1 MPNKKAILKIQRR
14 SGVGE
19 FESHLLIELAG
30 MRDRLAEAN
39 LQLEEAGKSP
49 VIREDQLRPG
59 LKAGQVLARMSGLE
73 TIIEPRP
80 PRPEDWHSELIL
92 KPETINQKPQTA
104 NQGG

>member
-1 MPNKKAILKIQRR
+1 MPNKKATLKIQRR
-14 SGVGE
+14 SGIGE

-39 LQLEEAGKSP
+39 LQLEEAGKP
-49 VIREDQLRPG
+49 PIIREDQLRPG

-73 TIIEPRP
+73 TVIEPRP

-92 KPETINQKPQTA
+92 KPHASSLTPSPRA
-104 NQGG
+104 A